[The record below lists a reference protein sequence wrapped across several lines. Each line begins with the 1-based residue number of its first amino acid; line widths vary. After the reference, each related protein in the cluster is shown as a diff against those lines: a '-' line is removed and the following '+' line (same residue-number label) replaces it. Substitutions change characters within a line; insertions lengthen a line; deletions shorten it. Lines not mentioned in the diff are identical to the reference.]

1 MRLDLDWS
9 LNTTE
14 ERKEFADRYVQ
25 EHANEL
31 TSANLN
37 TIAEYVLWAEAEQH
51 RELGYVIE
59 TEKSPWRTSK
69 KEVSI
74 EELFSRAEETGRP
87 VDLLLQQEKV
97 QAMPKK
103 RLEREE
109 VARRLGADSLE
120 RLYNMALTG
129 ELIQLHGTASQWI
142 DLWTQIDKVEYMVQF
157 WELERGKRKTDKP
170 IRKELKEE
178 RLGYVALL
186 SGMIREDL
194 IALLEVEA
202 NKLEPY
208 TYLRAKRLLVSL
220 RQQQYQLLD
229 ALPSQGRF
237 FNKVVEGGPR
247 ELSIIG
253 FFPIEDVQLKL
264 GSIEERYFEP
274 DFQDRVVKALR
285 RMDSSK
291 DIGKALY
298 PDLREE
304 KTIRVLLER
313 REEVEERIGEME
325 LEEQETMKALFKYLD
340 YYIMRADLAPELK
353 VVMEM
358 KANKSTNREVSD
370 VLKER
375 FNLSYMENYI
385 STIYTRRIIQAIVRE
400 VNAHVRML
408 EYITMGKNVF
418 KTCADCRELLPR
430 NADFFN
436 RRKSMSDGF
445 VSHCKTCGAKR
456 REQKRR
462 IEEEQ
467 GNGEE

>member
-97 QAMPKK
+97 QPMSKK

-109 VARRLGADSLE
+109 VARRLGAE
-120 RLYNMALTG
+120 NIGHLYEMALAG
-129 ELIQLHGTASQWI
+129 KLSQLQGTTSEWI

-170 IRKELKEE
+170 IREELKEE
-178 RLGYVALL
+178 RLGYIAFL
-186 SGMIREDL
+186 SGIEREDL
-194 IALLEVEA
+194 ISLLEEKA
-202 NKLEPY
+202 NQLEPY
-208 TYLRAKRLLVSL
+208 TYLRTKRLLVSL

-237 FNKVVEGGPR
+237 SSKVVEGCAQ
-247 ELSIIG
+247 ELSVLG
-253 FFPIEDVQLKL
+253 FFPIEDVQLRL
-264 GSIEERYFEP
+264 GGIERKYFQT
-274 DFQDRVVKALR
+274 DFQNRVVKALR
-285 RMDSSK
+285 RMDSSE
-291 DIGKALY
+291 DVGKALY
-298 PDLREE
+298 PDLRGE
-304 KTIRVLLER
+304 KTIRALLER
-313 REEVEERIGEME
+313 REEVEERIEDME

-358 KANKSTNREVSD
+358 KANKSTNREVRD
-370 VLKER
+370 VLEER

-400 VNAHVRML
+400 VDAHVRML

-418 KTCADCRELLPR
+418 KTCADCGELLPR

-445 VSHCKTCGAKR
+445 VSYCKTCGAKR

-467 GNGEE
+467 ENGKK